1 MEAQGHP
8 TGAHIFEVEI
18 AVIGHPKSREILMFV
33 CLQKDGKQCCDVTR
47 SIVLLV
53 VMDVEDEVN

>member
-18 AVIGHPKSREILMFV
+18 AVIGQPKSHEILMFV
-33 CLQKDGKQCCDVTR
+33 CLQKDGKQCCDATS
-47 SIVLLV
+47 SIVLIVLV
-53 VMDVEDEVN
+53 NDQHN